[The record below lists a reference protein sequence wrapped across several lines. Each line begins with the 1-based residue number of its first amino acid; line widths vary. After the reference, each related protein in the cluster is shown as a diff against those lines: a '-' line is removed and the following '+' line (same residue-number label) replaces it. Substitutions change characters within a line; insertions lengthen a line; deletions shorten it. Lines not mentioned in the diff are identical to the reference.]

1 MKAVWLTDIHLNFL
15 SVRARSELY
24 SQIKETEADYVFITG
39 DIAEARDVCMHLTIM
54 AEALGNNQQIL
65 FVAGNHDY
73 YFGSVKG
80 MKEEFKQLSHGKIK
94 YAPGSDVIKLQNKV
108 YLCAVDGW
116 ADGRYGDYDNSPVV
130 LNDSRLIKELD
141 DSIPITGILAERN
154 ASLLREMQRLA
165 DEDAFNLSEKIALT
179 LKEDPKKIIVLTHIP
194 PFPESSLYQGK
205 IAGDDYLCFYTC
217 KAVGDVLM
225 KFAEENPA
233 VQFLVFC
240 GHSHN
245 EALYEPLSNLTVKT
259 GHSEYYEPSIQEVF
273 DLS

>member
-24 SQIKETEADYVFITG
+24 SQIRETEADYVFITG
-39 DIAEARDVCMHLTIM
+39 DIAESHYVCMHLTIM
-54 AEALGNNQQIL
+54 AEALSDNQQIL

-73 YFGSVKG
+73 YHGSVKG
-80 MKEEFKQLSHGKIK
+80 VKEKFKEISHGKIR
-94 YAPGSDVIKLQNKV
+94 YAPDSNLIKLQDGI

-116 ADGRYGDYDNSPVV
+116 ADGRYGDYANSPVV

-141 DSIPITGILAERN
+141 DSIPVTGTLAERN
-154 ASLLREMQRLA
+154 ASLLKAMQLLA
-165 DEDAFNLSEKIALT
+165 DEDAFNLSEKIAAT

-225 KFAEENPA
+225 KFAEENPM

-259 GHSEYYEPSIQEVF
+259 GAAEYYEPCIQEVF
-273 DLS
+273 DL